1 MSGSNN
7 RNTKSLGNNN
17 TGGGVGTGG
26 GNDGDF
32 HLVGNDVFFGLV
44 FASTENFY
52 YKKNRNLITIP
63 SFTFYDNQTKV
74 IIDYS
79 NVKNFA
85 TDDLSF
91 ISSFFDSTDNGITF
105 EYINAQYVNDA
116 SDISADLS
124 GVYQFESFQSN
135 SLIKANVVS
144 TTDISTTRDFYNS
157 KFFINT
163 PQLTKIGDLSNSG
176 AQSVFR
182 TNIIKNTIPNGLY
195 SFTRLG
201 ARVGDRIGFS
211 SSTSN
216 SGSFTILDLFLD
228 TEGFECIRVDSSL
241 SNENAIGTPVLVNL
255 YFEGQPTDDHDGS
268 NKTYGAGIIQIGNF
282 PQICISCQSE
292 SQFIERATA
301 LNANT
306 SSYTPQTTCAELESL
321 STSTAVRVVA
331 PVPTPAVVIPEIV
344 TTDIPLSS
352 TVRPR
357 TTVRTIRIKL
367 LTVGGNQIITEDT
380 EPITNIDVKTNTTLK
395 VYLTHP
401 SLVGSSFGFSST
413 QPTNTVTPILDNI
426 INSGL
431 PGTSNSYISI
441 QVGSQARDLYVV
453 SSSNPSLYF
462 EVTVTI

>member
-1 MSGSNN
+1 MSASN
-7 RNTKSLGNNN
+7 RNTKKSL
-17 TGGGVGTGG
+17 GVGTG

-32 HLVGNDVFFGLV
+32 HLVGDDVFLGLV
-44 FASTENFY
+44 FASTQNFY
-52 YKKNRNLITIP
+52 YKKNRNLVTIP

-79 NVKNFA
+79 NGKNFI

-91 ISSFFDSTDNGITF
+91 ISSFFGSMTNGITF
-105 EYINAQYVNDA
+105 EYINTQYVNDA
-116 SDISADLS
+116 SDISADIS
-124 GVYQFESFQSN
+124 GVYEFESFQSN

-163 PQLTKIGDLSNSG
+163 PQLTRVGDLPNG
-176 AQSVFR
+176 IQSVSR

-201 ARVGDRIGFS
+201 ARVGDYIEFS
-211 SSTSN
+211 SGITN
-216 SGSFTILDLFLD
+216 SGRFKILDLFFD
-228 TEGFECIRVDSSL
+228 TEGFECIQVDSSL
-241 SNENAIGTPVLVNL
+241 SNENAIGTSVLVNL
-255 YFEGQPTDDHDGS
+255 YFEGQPNGNYDGN
-268 NKTYGAGIIQIGNF
+268 NKTYGAGILQIGNF

-292 SQFIERATA
+292 SQFIERAA
-301 LNANT
+301 VLNANT

-321 STSTAVRVVA
+321 STSVPVSIVA
-331 PVPTPAVVIPEIV
+331 PVAAVAEVVSEVV
-344 TTDIPLSS
+344 TTDTPLSS

-357 TTVRTIRIKL
+357 TTVKTIRIKL
-367 LTVGGNQIITEDT
+367 LTVGGRQIITEDT
-380 EPITNIDVKTNTTLK
+380 EPLTNIDVKTNTTLK

-462 EVTVTI
+462 KVTVTI

>member
-7 RNTKSLGNNN
+7 RNTKSLG
-17 TGGGVGTGG
+17 TGTGSGVGTGG

-32 HLVGNDVFFGLV
+32 HLVGDDVFLGLV

-52 YKKNRNLITIP
+52 YKKNRNLVTIP

-79 NVKNFA
+79 NVKNFV

-91 ISSFFDSTDNGITF
+91 ISSFFGSINNGITF

-116 SDISADLS
+116 SDISADIS
-124 GVYQFESFQSN
+124 GVYAFDSLELN

-163 PQLTKIGDLSNSG
+163 PQLTRVGDLPD
-176 AQSVFR
+176 AIQSVFR

-195 SFTRLG
+195 SFARLG
-201 ARVGDRIGFS
+201 ARVGDLIGFAS
-211 SSTSN
+211 SASN
-216 SGSFTILDLFLD
+216 SGRFKILDLFFD
-228 TEGFECIRVDSSL
+228 TDGFECIRVDSSL
-241 SNENAIGTPVLVNL
+241 TNENAIGTPVLVNL
-255 YFEGQPTDDHDGS
+255 YFEGQPNGNYDGS

-292 SQFIERATA
+292 SQFIERAA
-301 LNANT
+301 VLNANT

-321 STSTAVRVVA
+321 STSVPVSVVA
-331 PVPTPAVVIPEIV
+331 PVPTPDVVVPEV
-344 TTDIPLSS
+344 ATTDIPLSS

-357 TTVRTIRIKL
+357 TTVKTIRIKL
-367 LTVGGNQIITEDT
+367 LTVGGKQIITEDT
-380 EPITNIDVKTNTTLK
+380 EPLTNIDVKTNTTLK

-453 SSSNPSLYF
+453 SNPSLYF
-462 EVTVTI
+462 KVTVTI

>member
-7 RNTKSLGNNN
+7 RNTKSLGTG

-26 GNDGDF
+26 NNDGEF
-32 HLVGNDVFFGLV
+32 HLVGDDVFLGLV
-44 FASTENFY
+44 FALKQNFY

-63 SFTFYDNQTKV
+63 SFTYYDNQTKV

-79 NVKNFA
+79 NLKNFVI
-85 TDDLSF
+85 DDLSF
-91 ISSFFDSTDNGITF
+91 ISSFFSSMTNGITF

-124 GVYQFESFQSN
+124 GVYEFESFQSN

-144 TTDISTTRDFYNS
+144 TTDISTTRDFYTS

-163 PQLTKIGDLSNSG
+163 PQLTRVGDLPNG
-176 AQSVFR
+176 IQSVSR
-182 TNIIKNTIPNGLY
+182 TNIIKNTIPNGVY

-201 ARVGDRIGFS
+201 ARVGDRIEFAS
-211 SSTSN
+211 SSITN
-216 SGSFTILDLFLD
+216 SRRFKIVDLFFD
-228 TEGFECIRVDSSL
+228 TEGFECIQVDSPL
-241 SNENAIGTPVLVNL
+241 INENAIGTSVLVNL
-255 YFEGQPTDDHDGS
+255 YFEGQPTADYDGS

-292 SQFIERATA
+292 SQFIERAA
-301 LNANT
+301 ILNANT

-321 STSTAVRVVA
+321 STSIPVSIAA
-331 PVPTPAVVIPEIV
+331 PVPTPAVVVPEGAI
-344 TTDIPLSS
+344 TDIPLSS

-357 TTVRTIRIKL
+357 TTVKTIRIKL
-367 LTVGGNQIITEDT
+367 LTVGGRQIITEDT
-380 EPITNIDVKTNTTLK
+380 QPITNIDIKTKTTLK

-401 SLVGSSFGFSST
+401 SLVGSSFVFSST
-413 QPTNTVTPILDNI
+413 QPTNTVTPILDNT

-462 EVTVTI
+462 KVTVTI

>member
-7 RNTKSLGNNN
+7 RNTKSLGTG
-17 TGGGVGTGG
+17 TGGGVGTG

-32 HLVGNDVFFGLV
+32 HLVGDDVFLGLV

-91 ISSFFDSTDNGITF
+91 VSSFFGSMANGITF

-116 SDISADLS
+116 SDISADIS
-124 GVYQFESFQSN
+124 GVYEFDSFQSN

-163 PQLTKIGDLSNSG
+163 PQLTRVDDLPNG
-176 AQSVFR
+176 IQSVFR

-201 ARVGDRIGFS
+201 ARVGDYIEFS
-211 SSTSN
+211 SSTAN
-216 SGSFTILDLFLD
+216 SGRFKILDLFFD
-228 TEGFECIRVDSSL
+228 TEGFECIRVDSPL
-241 SNENAIGTPVLVNL
+241 SNENAIGISVLVNL
-255 YFEGQPTDDHDGS
+255 YFEGQLTSTYDGS

-292 SQFIERATA
+292 SQFIERATI

-321 STSTAVRVVA
+321 STSVPVSVVA
-331 PVPTPAVVIPEIV
+331 PVPTPAVVVPEIV

-367 LTVGGNQIITEDT
+367 LTVGGKQIITEDT
-380 EPITNIDVKTNTTLK
+380 EAITNIDVKTNTTLK

-413 QPTNTVTPILDNI
+413 QPTNTVTPILDNT

-462 EVTVTI
+462 KVTVTI

>member
-7 RNTKSLGNNN
+7 RNTKSLGTG
-17 TGGGVGTGG
+17 TGGGVGTGS
-26 GNDGDF
+26 NDGDF
-32 HLVGNDVFFGLV
+32 HLVGDDVFLGLV

-91 ISSFFDSTDNGITF
+91 VSSFFGSMDNGITF

-116 SDISADLS
+116 SDISADVS
-124 GVYQFESFQSN
+124 GVYEFDSFQSN

-201 ARVGDRIGFS
+201 ARVGDHIEFS
-211 SSTSN
+211 SSTAN
-216 SGSFTILDLFLD
+216 SGRFKILDLFFD
-228 TEGFECIRVDSSL
+228 TEGFECIRVDSAL
-241 SNENAIGTPVLVNL
+241 SNENAIGTSVLVNL
-255 YFEGQPTDDHDGS
+255 YFEGQSTGTYDGS

-292 SQFIERATA
+292 SQFIERATI

-306 SSYTPQTTCAELESL
+306 SSYTPQITCAELESL
-321 STSTAVRVVA
+321 STSTPVSVVA
-331 PVPTPAVVIPEIV
+331 PVPTPAAVVPEVV

-357 TTVRTIRIKL
+357 TTVKTVRIKL
-367 LTVGGNQIITEDT
+367 LTVGGKQIITEDT
-380 EPITNIDVKTNTTLK
+380 EPLTNIDLKTNTTLK

-413 QPTNTVTPILDNI
+413 QPTNTVTPILDNT

-431 PGTSNSYISI
+431 PGTSNSYISV

-453 SSSNPSLYF
+453 LSSNPSLYF
-462 EVTVTI
+462 KVTVTI

>member
-7 RNTKSLGNNN
+7 RNTKSLGTG
-17 TGGGVGTGG
+17 TGGGVGTG

-32 HLVGNDVFFGLV
+32 HLVGDDVFLGLV

-91 ISSFFDSTDNGITF
+91 VSSFFGSMANGITF

-116 SDISADLS
+116 SDISADIS
-124 GVYQFESFQSN
+124 GVYEFDSFQSN

-163 PQLTKIGDLSNSG
+163 PQLTRVDDLPNG
-176 AQSVFR
+176 IQSVFR

-201 ARVGDRIGFS
+201 ARVGDYIEFS
-211 SSTSN
+211 SSTAN
-216 SGSFTILDLFLD
+216 SGRFKILDLFFD
-228 TEGFECIRVDSSL
+228 TEGFECIRVDSPL
-241 SNENAIGTPVLVNL
+241 SNENAIGISVLVNL
-255 YFEGQPTDDHDGS
+255 YFEGQLTGTYDGS

-292 SQFIERATA
+292 SQFIERATI

-321 STSTAVRVVA
+321 STSVPVSVVA
-331 PVPTPAVVIPEIV
+331 PVPTPAVVVPEIV

-367 LTVGGNQIITEDT
+367 LTVGGKQIITEDT

-395 VYLTHP
+395 VYLNHP

-413 QPTNTVTPILDNI
+413 QPTNAVTPILDNT

-431 PGTSNSYISI
+431 PGTSNSYISV

-453 SSSNPSLYF
+453 SSSNSSLYF
-462 EVTVTI
+462 KVTVTI

>member
-7 RNTKSLGNNN
+7 RNTKSLG
-17 TGGGVGTGG
+17 TGSGGGVGTG

-32 HLVGNDVFFGLV
+32 HLVGDDVFLGLV
-44 FASTENFY
+44 FASTQNFY

-79 NVKNFA
+79 NGKNFI

-91 ISSFFDSTDNGITF
+91 ISSFFGSMTNGITF
-105 EYINAQYVNDA
+105 EYINTQYVNDA
-116 SDISADLS
+116 SDISADIS
-124 GVYQFESFQSN
+124 GVYEFESFQSN

-163 PQLTKIGDLSNSG
+163 PQLTRVGDLSNG
-176 AQSVFR
+176 IQSVFR

-201 ARVGDRIGFS
+201 ARVGDRIGVS

-216 SGSFTILDLFLD
+216 SGSFKILDLFFD
-228 TEGFECIRVDSSL
+228 TEGFECIQVDSSL
-241 SNENAIGTPVLVNL
+241 SNENAIGTSVLVNL
-255 YFEGQPTDDHDGS
+255 YFEGQPTGNYDGN
-268 NKTYGAGIIQIGNF
+268 NKTYGAGILQIGSF

-292 SQFIERATA
+292 SQFIERAIA

-321 STSTAVRVVA
+321 STSVPISVVA
-331 PVPTPAVVIPEIV
+331 PVPTPDVVVPEV
-344 TTDIPLSS
+344 ATTDIPLSS

-357 TTVRTIRIKL
+357 TTVKTIRIKL
-367 LTVGGNQIITEDT
+367 LTVGGKQIITEDT
-380 EPITNIDVKTNTTLK
+380 EPLTNIDVKTNTTLK

-413 QPTNTVTPILDNI
+413 EPTNTVTPILDNI

-441 QVGSQARDLYVV
+441 QVGSQARDLYVA
-453 SSSNPSLYF
+453 SNPSLYF
-462 EVTVTI
+462 KVTVTI

>member
-1 MSGSNN
+1 
-7 RNTKSLGNNN
+7 
-17 TGGGVGTGG
+17 VGTG

-32 HLVGNDVFFGLV
+32 HLVGDDVFLGLV
-44 FASTENFY
+44 FASTQNFY
-52 YKKNRNLITIP
+52 YKKNRNLVTIP

-91 ISSFFDSTDNGITF
+91 ISSFFGSINNGITF

-116 SDISADLS
+116 SDISADIS
-124 GVYQFESFQSN
+124 GVYAFDSLELN

-163 PQLTKIGDLSNSG
+163 PQLTRVGDLPD
-176 AQSVFR
+176 AIQSVFR

-195 SFTRLG
+195 SFARLG
-201 ARVGDRIGFS
+201 ARVGDLIGFAS
-211 SSTSN
+211 SASN
-216 SGSFTILDLFLD
+216 SGKFKILDLFFD
-228 TEGFECIRVDSSL
+228 TDGFECIRVDSSL
-241 SNENAIGTPVLVNL
+241 TNENAIGTPVLVNL
-255 YFEGQPTDDHDGS
+255 YFEGQPTDNYDGS

-292 SQFIERATA
+292 SQFIERAA
-301 LNANT
+301 VLNANT

-321 STSTAVRVVA
+321 STSVPVRVVA
-331 PVPTPAVVIPEIV
+331 PVPTPDVVVPEV
-344 TTDIPLSS
+344 ATTDIPLSS
-352 TVRPR
+352 IVRPR
-357 TTVRTIRIKL
+357 TTVKTIRIKL
-367 LTVGGNQIITEDT
+367 LTVGGRQIITEDT
-380 EPITNIDVKTNTTLK
+380 EPLTNIDVKTNTTLK

-401 SLVGSSFGFSST
+401 SLVGSSFSFSST
-413 QPTNTVTPILDNI
+413 EPTNTVTPILDNI

-453 SSSNPSLYF
+453 SNPSLYF
-462 EVTVTI
+462 KVTVTI